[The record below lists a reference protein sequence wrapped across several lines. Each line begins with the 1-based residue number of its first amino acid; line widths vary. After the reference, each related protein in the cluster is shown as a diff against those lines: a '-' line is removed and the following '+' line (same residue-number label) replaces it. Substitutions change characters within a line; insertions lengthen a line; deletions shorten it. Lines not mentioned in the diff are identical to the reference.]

1 MVDVN
6 LSSSVL
12 AVLIAILYL
21 FQLDLCLNVLHPPKK
36 ENVNIWNKIIT
47 SSSMCVCSYL
57 EFLKGLEDQIEK
69 DWPQISSSLEE
80 IRTSLLSKNGCLI
93 NLTADGKNLTNA
105 EKHISNFLDL
115 LPSTSLVEPAAWNA
129 QLSRSNEAIVVPTQ
143 VSCLLKFCSLTCQS
157 DRCTVKFQLMTL
169 RIPSYR

>member
-1 MVDVN
+1 MFKRPP
-6 LSSSVL
+6 STEKRECKY
-12 AVLIAILYL
+12 LIQNNYLFLYL
-21 FQLDLCLNVLHPPKK
+21 
-36 ENVNIWNKIIT
+36 
-47 SSSMCVCSYL
+47 CVCSYL

-115 LPSTSLVEPAAWNA
+115 LPSTSLVESAAWNA